1 MNKDFEGFVVA
12 DKNVNCEIN
21 YKELIVYLNNLKK
34 IFFQG
39 DQNLSYEQKQQLWIF
54 FKLERDFK
62 CLNDKRLE
70 YLRFLELYTIY
81 HKDISFNG
89 NYFKKNHDIKI
100 SELISLEQLKKINAS
115 DYNPEKINEI
125 NNLFQKHGFLTQ
137 VEKVDVEKDKHKL
150 ISIAKKWASICI
162 DERHSDERLKLIAKE
177 TRDIIGSKNLNKFLN
192 NPLEID
198 VEDAFKGILKS
209 YYVFNESIKII
220 ETIEKNSEPTT
231 FYIKPF
237 WFELHFSSIIHI
249 IYRHYGQ
256 ILSSSSLQDKTYH
269 EPKVKPQNI
278 NFLLYNLTKAIDT
291 SKIEF
296 SAELGKAIL
305 FEFKDEIYAFYIEK
319 YKEDKSKLIVK
330 TFFMVD
336 EENNKAIHL
345 KKRIE
350 SSEKVRISADFNI
363 LISD

>member
-1 MNKDFEGFVVA
+1 MTEEENQSIE
-12 DKNVNCEIN
+12 
-21 YKELIVYLNNLKK
+21 KELISLIEELKK
-34 IFFQG
+34 KFSENE
-39 DQNLSYEQKQQLWIF
+39 NLTHEETEKLALV
-54 FKLERDFK
+54 FKLEKDDSS
-62 CLNDKRLE
+62 LSDN
-70 YLRFLELYTIY
+70 RFDYFNFYELYFAY
-81 HKDISFNG
+81 HKDLSFNG
-89 NYFKKNHDIKI
+89 TYFKKNHDKKI
-100 SELISLEQLKKINAS
+100 SELISFEQLKKINVS
-115 DYNPEKINEI
+115 GYNPENIKEI
-125 NNLFQKHGFLTQ
+125 NNLFLKHGFLTQ

-177 TRDIIGSKNLNKFLN
+177 TRDIIGPKNLNEFLN
-192 NPLEID
+192 DPLEID
-198 VEDAFKGILKS
+198 VEDTFKGILKS

-256 ILSSSSLQDKTYH
+256 ILSSSSLLDKTYH

-278 NFLLYNLTKAIDT
+278 NLLLYNLTKAIDT

-296 SAELGKAIL
+296 STELGKAIL
-305 FEFKDEIYAFYIEK
+305 FEFKEEIYAFYIEK